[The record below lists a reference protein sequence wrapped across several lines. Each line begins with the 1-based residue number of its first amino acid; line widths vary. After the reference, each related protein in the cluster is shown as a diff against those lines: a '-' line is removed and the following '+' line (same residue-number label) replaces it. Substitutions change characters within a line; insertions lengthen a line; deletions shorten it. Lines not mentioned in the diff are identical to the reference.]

1 MHKLIIRGAREH
13 NLDNID
19 VELPHRKIIAITGVS
34 GSGKSSLAFDTIYA
48 EGQRRYIE
56 SLSTYARQFIEKLD
70 RPDLD
75 TIEGISPTIA
85 IRQKNTVTSARSTV
99 GTATEIYDYLRLLYA
114 RAGRIHC
121 PDCGVE
127 VRSWTPTDVA
137 KETLRLFEG
146 RRIYILI
153 PGEGIGADDWEAR
166 KSYLLARGYTRVFAG
181 GETAMV
187 DGFDPEGSDTA
198 DIDILIDRVKAS
210 GSSRTRVAEA
220 VETAYSEHE
229 GIVDILE
236 LESGERIRY
245 SLAPSCGSCGRVFA
259 QPTPHLFSFNSPYGA
274 CPECK
279 GFGDRMEFA
288 EEMIIP
294 DGGKTLRGRA
304 IDPWARER
312 FEYFHTRMLKF
323 CRRKKIPVDLPW
335 KDLPEETKRLILEG
349 EGEDEYRGVI
359 PFLER
364 MKEKSYKKGHRFF
377 TRRYM
382 GYTTCRSCQGSRL
395 REEARFVLVGG
406 RSISDLVAMVPEE
419 ILAAL
424 GKTAFSKREKTIAK
438 DILSELGSRLGFL
451 IDVGLSYLT
460 LDRLT
465 RTLSGGEAQR
475 INLANSLGAN
485 LVDTL
490 YVLDEPS
497 VGLHAADNIRLIEV
511 MERLR
516 DIGNT
521 VIVVEHDPEIIMSA
535 DHLLDLGPGPGRDGG
550 RVLYNGTI
558 ADAVSASSM
567 TPEGESA
574 TLKWVFGN
582 EGRVSLKNKPREV
595 TGTITLTGVSEHNMK
610 KVDVIFPL
618 GNLVCVTGV
627 SGSGKSTL
635 VVDVL
640 YRLLGKRAPAPGHI
654 GVSGW
659 KLDGKL
665 DRVLLIDQSPIGAT
679 PRSNPVTYIKGFSF
693 IRELFAMQRKSLV
706 RGYKPGRFSFNKAGG
721 RCPRCDGMGY
731 RRVEMHFMADVFV
744 PCDECEG
751 RRYNRETL
759 EVEYRGKSI
768 SDVLE
773 MTVDEAI
780 LFFDEVPQ
788 LGEKLWVLSK
798 TGLGYLR
805 LGQPSN
811 TLSGGEAQRIKIAR
825 EFAEAGGQNNLYIMD
840 EPTTGLH
847 VSDVDR
853 LLSVLDDLVDA
864 GHSVITIEHNM
875 DVIARAD
882 HVIDLGPGGGDDG
895 GRVIACGDPRAIV
908 RSKTSVTGRF
918 LGEYL
923 SKYGREA

>member
-1 MHKLIIRGAREH
+1 MRKLVLRGAREH
-13 NLDNID
+13 NLKNID
-19 VELPHRKIIAITGVS
+19 MELPHRKIIAVTGVS

-75 TIEGISPTIA
+75 SIEGISPTIA

-114 RAGRIHC
+114 RAGRTHC
-121 PDCGVE
+121 PDCGIE
-127 VRSWTPTDVA
+127 VRAWTPTDVA
-137 KETLRLFEG
+137 NEALSRFKG
-146 RRIYILI
+146 RRIFLLM
-153 PGEGIGADDWEAR
+153 PAGLEGAGDWESR
-166 KSYLLARGYTRVFAG
+166 KSYLLARGYTRLHV
-181 GETAMV
+181 GEDVLWVEDFSPPRSSAL
-187 DGFDPEGSDTA
+187 EA
-198 DIDILIDRVKAS
+198 DILIDRVKVS
-210 GSSRTRVAEA
+210 KSSRTRIAEG

-229 GIVDILE
+229 GTVDILE
-236 LESGERIRY
+236 PESGERVSY

-259 QPTPHLFSFNSPYGA
+259 QPAPLLFSFNSPYGA

-288 EEMIIP
+288 EEMIVP
-294 DGGKTLRGRA
+294 DTDKTLKARA

-312 FEYFHTRMLKF
+312 FEFFHGKMLEF
-323 CRRKKIPVDLPW
+323 CRREGIPVDVPW
-335 KDLPEETKRLILEG
+335 RELAGKTRETILEG
-349 EGEDEYRGVI
+349 EGEYGGVI

-382 GYTTCRSCQGSRL
+382 GYTTCRACQGSRL
-395 REEARFVLVGG
+395 REEARFVLVGD
-406 RSISDLVAMVPEE
+406 RSISDLSSMVPEE
-419 ILAAL
+419 ILGTLRNA
-424 GKTAFSKREKTIAK
+424 GFTERERAIAW
-438 DILSELGSRLGFL
+438 DILSELESRLGFL
-451 IDVGLSYLT
+451 VDVGLGYLT
-460 LDRLT
+460 LNRLT

-497 VGLHAADNIRLIEV
+497 VGLHAADNSRLIEV

-516 DIGNT
+516 NLGNT
-521 VIVVEHDPEIIMSA
+521 VIVVEHDPEIIRSS
-535 DHLLDLGPGPGRDGG
+535 DHLLDLGPGPGEKGG
-550 RVLYNGTI
+550 RILFNGP
-558 ADAVSASSM
+558 VSKAESAASS
-567 TPEGESA
+567 TPEGESVTLELIFGDGERISMKEKVRGA
-574 TLKWVFGN
+574 TGSILL
-582 EGRVSLKNKPREV
+582 S
-595 TGTITLTGVSEHNMK
+595 GVNEHNMK
-610 KVDVIFPL
+610 NADVTFPL

-640 YRLLGKRAPAPGHI
+640 YRLLGRKSPAQGSPGL
-654 GVSGW
+654 SGW
-659 KLDGKL
+659 NLDGEV
-665 DRVLLIDQSPIGAT
+665 DRILLIDQSPIGAT
-679 PRSNPVTYIKGFSF
+679 PRSNPITYIKGFSF
-693 IRELFAMQRKSLV
+693 IRELFASQRKSLV
-706 RGYKPGRFSFNKAGG
+706 RGYKAGRFSFNKAGG
-721 RCPRCDGMGY
+721 RCARCDGMGY
-731 RRVEMHFMADVFV
+731 KRVEMHFMADVFV
-744 PCDECEG
+744 PCDECSG
-751 RRYNRETL
+751 KRYNHETL

-768 SDVLE
+768 ADVLD

-825 EFAEAGGQNNLYIMD
+825 ELAESGGLSNLYIMD

-853 LLSVLDDLVDA
+853 LLAVLDNLVDE

-882 HVIDLGPGGGDDG
+882 HIIDLGPGGGEEG
-895 GRVIACGDPRAIV
+895 GRVIACGNPRSV
-908 RSKTSVTGRF
+908 LKSKRSVTGRY
-918 LGEYL
+918 LKEYL
-923 SKYGREA
+923 SKFGGRDK

>member
-1 MHKLIIRGAREH
+1 MRKLVIKGAREH
-13 NLDNID
+13 NLRNID
-19 VELPHRKIIAITGVS
+19 VELPHRKIIAVSGVS
-34 GSGKSSLAFDTIYA
+34 GSGKSSLAFDTIFA

-56 SLSTYARQFIEKLD
+56 SLSTYARQFIEKLS

-75 TIEGISPTIA
+75 IIEGISPTIA

-127 VRSWTPTDVA
+127 VKSWTPTDVA
-137 KETLRLFEG
+137 NETLSIFEG
-146 RRIYILI
+146 KRIYLLI
-153 PGEGIGADDWEAR
+153 PGEDDGSDDWETR
-166 KSYLLARGYTRVFAG
+166 KSYLLARGYTRVFSD
-181 GETAMV
+181 GETARV
-187 DGFDPEGSDTA
+187 EEFDPEGVDIA
-198 DIDILIDRVKAS
+198 RIDILIDRIKVTE
-210 GSSRTRVAEA
+210 SSRTRIAEA

-229 GIVDILE
+229 GIVDILVP
-236 LESGERIRY
+236 ESGERIRY
-245 SLAPSCGSCGRVFA
+245 SLAPSCQSCGRVFA

-288 EEMIIP
+288 EEMIVP
-294 DGGKTLRGRA
+294 DSRLSLKERA

-312 FEYFHTRMLKF
+312 FEYYYAKLIEF
-323 CRRKKIPVDLPW
+323 CKRKKIPVTVPW
-335 KDLPEETKRLILEG
+335 KDLPGETRHLILEG
-349 EGEDEYRGVI
+349 EGKYSGVI
-359 PFLER
+359 PFLEK

-382 GYTTCRSCQGSRL
+382 GYTRCRACQGTRL
-395 REEARFVLVGG
+395 REEARFVIVGG
-406 RSISDLVAMVPEE
+406 RSISDLAGMTPRE
-419 ILAAL
+419 IIAILRKA
-424 GKTAFSKREKTIAK
+424 GFSPREKAIAR
-438 DILSELGSRLGFL
+438 DILSELESRLGFL
-451 IDVGLSYLT
+451 VDVGLGYLT

-497 VGLHAADNIRLIEV
+497 VGLHAADNNRLIEV
-511 MERLR
+511 MRRLR
-516 DIGNT
+516 DLGNT
-521 VIVVEHDPEIIMSA
+521 IIVVEHDPEIIRSA
-535 DHLLDLGPGPGRDGG
+535 DHLLDLGPGPGSKGG
-550 RVLYNGTI
+550 LVLYNGPI
-558 ADAVSASSM
+558 SEAASADVQ
-567 TPEGESA
+567 TPEGESE
-574 TLKWVFGN
+574 TLKRIFAK
-582 EGRVSLKNKPREV
+582 EGHVTLKKKAREN
-595 TGTITLTGVSEHNMK
+595 TGSIVLEGVSEHNMK
-610 KVDVIFPL
+610 GENVTFPL
-618 GNLVCVTGV
+618 GNLVVVTGV

-640 YRLLGKRAPAPGHI
+640 YRLMGKRRLPTGHV
-654 GVSGW
+654 GVTGW
-659 KLDGKL
+659 RLAGNL
-665 DRVLLIDQSPIGAT
+665 DRILLIDQSPIGAT

-706 RGYKPGRFSFNKAGG
+706 RGYKAGRFSFNKAGG
-721 RCPRCDGMGY
+721 RCSRCDGMGY

-751 RRYNRETL
+751 KRYNRETL
-759 EVEYRGKSI
+759 EVEYKGKSI
-768 SDVLE
+768 SEVLE

-780 LFFDEVPQ
+780 LFFDEVPM

-825 EFAEAGGQNNLYIMD
+825 ELAESGGQNNLYIMD

-853 LLSVLDDLVDA
+853 LLSILDDLVDA

-882 HVIDLGPGGGDDG
+882 HVIDLGPGGGDEG

-908 RSKTSVTGRF
+908 KSKKSVTGRY
-918 LGEYL
+918 LAEYL
-923 SKYGREA
+923 STYGQEA

>member
-146 RRIYILI
+146 RRIYIII

-166 KSYLLARGYTRVFAG
+166 KSYLLARGYTRVLYG

-187 DGFDPEGSDTA
+187 DGFDPEGSDA
-198 DIDILIDRVKAS
+198 AEIDILIDRVKAS
-210 GSSRTRVAEA
+210 GSSRSRVAEA

-294 DGGKTLRGRA
+294 DGGKTLKGRA

-335 KDLPEETKRLILEG
+335 KDLPEETKRFIL
-349 EGEDEYRGVI
+349 EGEDEYGGVI

-424 GKTAFSKREKTIAK
+424 GKTVFSKREKTIAK

-582 EGRVSLKNKPREV
+582 EGRVSLKNKLREV
-595 TGTITLTGVSEHNMK
+595 TGTVTLTGVSEHNMK
-610 KVDVIFPL
+610 KADVTFPL

-640 YRLLGKRAPAPGHI
+640 YRLLGKRAPAPGHL

-825 EFAEAGGQNNLYIMD
+825 EFAESGGQSNLYIMD

>member
-19 VELPHRKIIAITGVS
+19 VELPHRKIIAVTGVS

-146 RRIYILI
+146 RRIYIII

-187 DGFDPEGSDTA
+187 DGFDPEGSDA
-198 DIDILIDRVKAS
+198 AEIDILIDRVKAS

-259 QPTPHLFSFNSPYGA
+259 QPTPVLFSFNSPYGA

-294 DGGKTLRGRA
+294 DGGKTLKGRA

-335 KDLPEETKRLILEG
+335 KDLPEETKRFILEG
-349 EGEDEYRGVI
+349 EGEDEYGGVI

-406 RSISDLVAMVPEE
+406 RSISDLVAMVPEK

-424 GKTAFSKREKTIAK
+424 GKTVFSKREKTIAK

-550 RVLYNGTI
+550 HVLYNGTI
-558 ADAVSASSM
+558 ADAVSAPSM

-595 TGTITLTGVSEHNMK
+595 TGTVTLAGVSEHNMK
-610 KVDVIFPL
+610 KADVIFPL

-640 YRLLGKRAPAPGHI
+640 YRLLGKRAPAPGHL

-825 EFAEAGGQNNLYIMD
+825 EFAESGGQSNLYIMD

>member
-864 GHSVITIEHNM
+864 GHSVVTIEHNM

>member
-1 MHKLIIRGAREH
+1 MQKLVIRGAREH
-13 NLDNID
+13 NLRDID
-19 VELPHRKIIAITGVS
+19 LELPHRKIIAVTGVS
-34 GSGKSSLAFDTIYA
+34 GSGKSSLAFDTIFA

-56 SLSTYARQFIEKLD
+56 SLSTYARQFIEKLS

-75 TIEGISPTIA
+75 IIEGISPTIA
-85 IRQKNTVTSARSTV
+85 IKQKNTVTTARSTV
-99 GTATEIYDYLRLLYA
+99 GTATEIYDYLRLMYA
-114 RAGRIHC
+114 RAGRTHC

-137 KETLRLFEG
+137 NETLSLFEG
-146 RRIYILI
+146 KRVYLLI
-153 PGEGIGADDWEAR
+153 PGDGNGSDDWETR
-166 KSYLLARGYTRVFAG
+166 KSYLLARGYTRVVAG
-181 GETAMV
+181 EVTARV
-187 DGFDPEGSDTA
+187 EEFDPNGSDTSR
-198 DIDILIDRVKAS
+198 IDILIDRVKVS
-210 GSSRTRVAEA
+210 GSSRSRIAEGA
-220 VETAYSEHE
+220 ETAYSEHE

-236 LESGERIRY
+236 PESGERVRF

-294 DGGKTLRGRA
+294 DGRKTLKERA
-304 IDPWARER
+304 VDPWARER
-312 FEYFHTRMLKF
+312 FEYFHTKMIKF
-323 CRRKKIPVDLPW
+323 CRKKKIPLDIPW
-335 KDLPEETKRLILEG
+335 KDLPEETRHLLLDG
-349 EGEDEYRGVI
+349 EGDYRGVI
-359 PFLER
+359 PFLEK

-382 GYTTCRSCQGSRL
+382 GYTTCRSCRGSRL
-395 REEARFVLVGG
+395 REEARFVFVGG
-406 RSISDLVAMVPEE
+406 LAISDLAAMPPRE
-419 ILAAL
+419 IMKVL
-424 GKTAFSKREKTIAK
+424 GNAEFTKREKAIAR
-438 DILSELGSRLGFL
+438 DILSELESRLGFL
-451 IDVGLSYLT
+451 VDVGLGYLT

-497 VGLHAADNIRLIEV
+497 VGLHAADNSRLIDV
-511 MERLR
+511 MRRLR
-516 DIGNT
+516 DLGNT
-521 VIVVEHDPEIIMSA
+521 VIVVEHDPEIIRSA

-550 RVLYNGTI
+550 LVLYNGP
-558 ADAVSASSM
+558 VSEAAAAPSL
-567 TPEGESA
+567 TQEGESA

-582 EGRVSLKNKPREV
+582 DGRVELKDRVREPSGSIV
-595 TGTITLTGVSEHNMK
+595 LEGVSEHNMK
-610 KVDVIFPL
+610 EANVTFPL

-640 YRLLGKRAPAPGHI
+640 YRLLGRKRALGGHPGI
-654 GVSGW
+654 SGW

-706 RGYKPGRFSFNKAGG
+706 RGYKAGRFSFNKAGG
-721 RCPRCDGMGY
+721 RCSRCDGMGY

-744 PCDECEG
+744 PCDECDG
-751 RRYNRETL
+751 KRYNLDTL
-759 EVEYRGKSI
+759 EILYRGKSI

-780 LFFDEVPQ
+780 LFFDEVPL

-825 EFAEAGGQNNLYIMD
+825 ELAESGGQNNLYIMD

-853 LLSVLDDLVDA
+853 LLSILDDLVDA

-875 DVIARAD
+875 DMIARSD
-882 HVIDLGPGGGDDG
+882 HVIDLGPGGGVDG
-895 GRVIACGDPRAIV
+895 GRVIACGDPHAIV
-908 RSKTSVTGRF
+908 KSKKSVTGRY
-918 LGEYL
+918 LGDYL

>member
-1 MHKLIIRGAREH
+1 MKDLVIRGAREH
-13 NLDNID
+13 NLADID
-19 VELPHRKIIAITGVS
+19 VELPHRKIIAVTGVS

-70 RPDLD
+70 RPDID
-75 TIEGISPTIA
+75 TIDGISPTIA

-137 KETLRLFEG
+137 DETVRLFRD
-146 RRIYILI
+146 RRVYLLI
-153 PGEGIGADDWEAR
+153 PGDGTGADDWEAR
-166 KSYLLARGYTRVFAG
+166 KSYLLARGYTRVLAG
-181 GETAMV
+181 GEAV
-187 DGFDPEGSDTA
+187 RIDEFDAVGPGAA
-198 DIDILIDRVKAS
+198 DVDILIDRVKVS
-210 GSSRTRVAEA
+210 RSSRTRIAEG

-236 LESGERIRY
+236 TEGGERIRY
-245 SLAPSCGSCGRVFA
+245 SLAPSCGSCGRTFA
-259 QPTPHLFSFNSPYGA
+259 QPTPLLFSFNSPYGA
-274 CPECK
+274 CPECR

-288 EEMIIP
+288 EEMIVP
-294 DGGKTLRGRA
+294 DSGKTLKDRA

-312 FEYFHTRMLKF
+312 FEYFHEKMIRF
-323 CRRKKIPVDLPW
+323 CRRNKIPVDVPW
-335 KDLPEETKRLILEG
+335 KELPPQTRRLILEG
-349 EGEDEYRGVI
+349 AKDFIGVI
-359 PFLER
+359 PFLDR

-395 REEARFVLVGG
+395 RQEARFVLVGG
-406 RSISDLVAMVPEE
+406 RSISELASMIPAGILGSLEE
-419 ILAAL
+419 A
-424 GKTAFSKREKTIAK
+424 GFTKREKTIAK

-451 IDVGLSYLT
+451 MDVGLGYLT

-485 LVDTL
+485 LVDTF

-497 VGLHAADNIRLIEV
+497 VGLHAADNSRLIEV
-511 MERLR
+511 MQRLR
-516 DIGNT
+516 DTGNT
-521 VIVVEHDPEIIMSA
+521 VMVVEHDPAIITAA
-535 DHLLDLGPGPGRDGG
+535 DHLLDLGPGPGKDGG
-550 RVLYNGTI
+550 RILYNGP
-558 ADAVSASSM
+558 VSEAASSTAN

-574 TLKWVFGN
+574 TLKWVFGR
-582 EGRVSLKNKPREV
+582 EGYISMKSKTREAAGSIV
-595 TGTITLTGVSEHNMK
+595 LEGVSEHNMK
-610 KVDVIFPL
+610 DADVSFPL

-640 YRLLGKRAPAPGHI
+640 YRILGRRLPGQGHP
-654 GVSGW
+654 GLKGW
-659 KLDGKL
+659 KLDGDI

-693 IRELFAMQRKSLV
+693 IRELFAAQRRSLV

-751 RRYNRETL
+751 KRYNRETL
-759 EVEYRGKSI
+759 EVEYKGKSI
-768 SDVLE
+768 ADVLG

-825 EFAEAGGQNNLYIMD
+825 ELAESGGQSNLYIMD

-847 VSDVDR
+847 VSDIDR
-853 LLSVLDDLVDA
+853 LLAVLDDLVDA
-864 GHSVITIEHNM
+864 GHSVVTIEHNM

-882 HVIDLGPGGGDDG
+882 HVIDLGPGGGDEG

-908 RSKTSVTGRF
+908 KSKSSITGRY
-918 LGEYL
+918 LEEYL
-923 SKYGREA
+923 SNYGREA

>member
-1 MHKLIIRGAREH
+1 MQKLVIRGAREH
-13 NLDNID
+13 NLDDID
-19 VELPHRKIIAITGVS
+19 LELPHRKIIAVTGVS

-75 TIEGISPTIA
+75 AIEGISPTIA

-99 GTATEIYDYLRLLYA
+99 GTATEIYDYLRLLFA

-121 PDCGVE
+121 PDCRVE

-137 KETLRLFEG
+137 NETLRLFRD
-146 RRIYILI
+146 RRIYLLI
-153 PGEGIGADDWEAR
+153 PGDGIGSDDWEAR

-181 GETAMV
+181 GETARV
-187 DGFDPEGSDTA
+187 EDFAAEGSEAA
-198 DIDILIDRVKAS
+198 DIDILIDRVKVS
-210 GSSRTRVAEA
+210 GSTRTRVAEA

-236 LESGERIRY
+236 TESGERVRY
-245 SLAPSCGSCGRVFA
+245 SLAPSCGSCGRMFA
-259 QPTPHLFSFNSPYGA
+259 QPTPLLFSFNSPYGA

-288 EEMIIP
+288 EEMIVR
-294 DGGKTLRGRA
+294 DSGKTLKGRA

-312 FEYFHTRMLKF
+312 FEYFHARMLGF
-323 CRRKKIPVDLPW
+323 CRKKKIPVDVPW
-335 KDLPEETKRLILEG
+335 KDLPEEMKQLILEG
-349 EGEDEYRGVI
+349 EGEYGGVI
-359 PFLER
+359 PFLDR

-395 REEARFVLVGG
+395 REEARFVLVGD
-406 RSISDLVAMVPEE
+406 RSISDLAAMIPEE
-419 ILAAL
+419 ILAEL
-424 GKTAFSKREKTIAK
+424 GKAGFTKREGAIAK
-438 DILSELGSRLGFL
+438 DILSELESRLGFL
-451 IDVGLSYLT
+451 IDVGLRYLT

-497 VGLHAADNIRLIEV
+497 VGLHAADNSRLIEV

-521 VIVVEHDPEIIMSA
+521 VLVVEHDPAIIMSA
-535 DHLLDLGPGPGRDGG
+535 DHLLDLGPGPGKDGG
-550 RVLYNGTI
+550 RILYNGPI
-558 ADAVSASSM
+558 SEAGSAPVM
-567 TPEGESA
+567 TPEGESS

-582 EGRVSLKNKPREV
+582 EGHVTLKKKSREA
-595 TGTITLTGVSEHNMK
+595 TGAVTLTGVSEHNMK
-610 KVDVIFPL
+610 NADVTFPL

-640 YRLLGKRAPAPGHI
+640 SRVLGKRAPAPGHLGI
-654 GVSGW
+654 SGW
-659 KLDGKL
+659 NISGKI
-665 DRVLLIDQSPIGAT
+665 DRVLLIDQSSIGAT

-693 IRELFAMQRKSLV
+693 IRELFAMQRRSLV

-751 RRYNRETL
+751 KRYNRETL
-759 EVEYRGKSI
+759 EIEYRGKSI
-768 SDVLE
+768 SDVLS

-788 LGEKLWVLSK
+788 LGEKLWVLSR

-825 EFAEAGGQNNLYIMD
+825 ELAESRGSSNLYIMD

-847 VSDVDR
+847 VSDIDR
-853 LLSVLDDLVDA
+853 LLTVLDDLVDA
-864 GHSVITIEHNM
+864 GHSVVTIEHNM

-882 HVIDLGPGGGDDG
+882 HVIDLGPGGGDEG

-908 RSKTSVTGRF
+908 NSKASVTGRY

>member
-1 MHKLIIRGAREH
+1 MQKLVIRGAREH
-13 NLDNID
+13 NLNNID
-19 VELPHRKIIAITGVS
+19 VELPHRKIIAVTGVS

-75 TIEGISPTIA
+75 MIEGISPTIA

-121 PDCGVE
+121 PDCDVE
-127 VRSWTPTDVA
+127 VRSWSPTDVA
-137 KETLRLFEG
+137 NETLRLFEG
-146 RRIYILI
+146 RRIYLLI
-153 PGEGIGADDWEAR
+153 PGDGIGADDWEAR
-166 KSYLLARGYTRVFAG
+166 KNYLLARGYTRVFAG
-181 GETAMV
+181 GETARV
-187 DGFDPEGSDTA
+187 EEFDPEGSDA
-198 DIDILIDRVKAS
+198 VDIDILLDRVKVS

-236 LESGERIRY
+236 TDSGERIRY
-245 SLAPSCGSCGRVFA
+245 SLAPSCGNCGRLFA
-259 QPTPHLFSFNSPYGA
+259 QPTPLLFSFNSPYGA

-288 EEMIIP
+288 EEMIVP
-294 DGGKTLRGRA
+294 DGGKTLMERA
-304 IDPWARER
+304 LDPWARER
-312 FEYFHTRMLKF
+312 FEYFHARMLEF
-323 CRRKKIPVDLPW
+323 CRRKKIPIDVPW
-335 KDLPEETKRLILEG
+335 KDLPEETKQFILEG
-349 EGEDEYRGVI
+349 EGEFRGVI

-395 REEARFVLVGG
+395 REEARFVLVGE
-406 RSISDLVAMVPEE
+406 RSISDLAAMVPEE
-419 ILAAL
+419 ILAVL
-424 GKTAFSKREKTIAK
+424 GKAGFTKKENAIAS
-438 DILSELGSRLGFL
+438 DILSELESRLGFL
-451 IDVGLSYLT
+451 IDIGLGYLT

-497 VGLHAADNIRLIEV
+497 VGLHAADNSRLIEV

-521 VIVVEHDPEIIMSA
+521 VMVVEHDPVIIMSA
-535 DHLLDLGPGPGRDGG
+535 DHLLDLGPGPGKDGG
-550 RVLYNGTI
+550 RILYNGSMS
-558 ADAVSASSM
+558 DAVSAPAM

-582 EGRVSLKNKPREV
+582 DRRVSLKSEPREASGSV
-595 TGTITLTGVSEHNMK
+595 TLVGVSEHNMK
-610 KVDVIFPL
+610 KADVTFPL
-618 GNLVCVTGV
+618 GNLVCITGV

-640 YRLLGKRAPAPGHI
+640 YRVLGKRVPAPGHL

-659 KLDGKL
+659 KLDGNL
-665 DRVLLIDQSPIGAT
+665 DRVLLVDQSPIGAT

-759 EVEYRGKSI
+759 EIEYRGKSI

-788 LGEKLWVLSK
+788 LGEMLWVLSK

-825 EFAEAGGQNNLYIMD
+825 ELAESGGQNNLYIMD

-864 GHSVITIEHNM
+864 GHSVVTIEHNM

-882 HVIDLGPGGGDDG
+882 YVIDLGPGGGDDG

-908 RSKTSVTGRF
+908 KSKTSVTGRY